1 MSRQAGNFA
10 GSILAG
16 AIFMVVGSSGAAL
29 AQGAAPPDFAPNPSA
44 GWYAY
49 TREFIPPP
57 SGPGPVI
64 NDPAHPHVSNDEFRA
79 TGKQPT
85 TSVADLN
92 NPILQPW
99 ARDKVRERNDI
110 VLAGKQVFS
119 QHAICWP
126 MGVPAFLLEPMTR
139 PMHFVQGPKEV
150 VLVTT
155 SFNDV
160 RHIYLADK
168 HSDNLKPSWYGE
180 SIGHY
185 EGDTLVVDTIG
196 LNDRTFVDGFE
207 TPHTTQLHVTERF
220 HLIDNGEILE
230 VNVHVEDPGAFTTPW
245 DAIQRYRK
253 FELVA
258 SKKAA
263 AKDLV
268 QLATPEEGPLTEA
281 VCADNPDTF
290 MGMAH
295 KPLPEAHK
303 PDF

>member
-1 MSRQAGNFA
+1 MSRPAANITTGV
-10 GSILAG
+10 LAG
-16 AIFMVVGSSGAAL
+16 AICLALGWSGSAM
-29 AQGAAPPDFAPNPSA
+29 AQGASPPDFAPNPSA
-44 GWYAY
+44 GWFAY
-49 TREFIPPP
+49 TREFIAPP
-57 SGPGPVI
+57 SGPGPVR

-99 ARDKVRERNDI
+99 AREKVRERNET

-150 VLVTT
+150 VMITT

-196 LNDRTFVDGFE
+196 FNDRTFVDGFE
-207 TPHTTQLHVTERF
+207 TPHTTQLHVIERF

-253 FELVA
+253 YELVA

-263 AKDLV
+263 AQNLV

-295 KPLPEAHK
+295 KPLPEATK

>member
-1 MSRQAGNFA
+1 
-10 GSILAG
+10 
-16 AIFMVVGSSGAAL
+16 MV
-29 AQGAAPPDFAPNPSA
+29 
-44 GWYAY
+44 
-49 TREFIPPP
+49 
-57 SGPGPVI
+57 
-64 NDPAHPHVSNDEFRA
+64 
-79 TGKQPT
+79 
-85 TSVADLN
+85 
-92 NPILQPW
+92 
-99 ARDKVRERNDI
+99 
-110 VLAGKQVFS
+110 
-119 QHAICWP
+119 
-126 MGVPAFLLEPMTR
+126 
-139 PMHFVQGPKEV
+139 
-150 VLVTT
+150 
-155 SFNDV
+155 
-160 RHIYLADK
+160 
-168 HSDNLKPSWYGE
+168 
-180 SIGHY
+180 
-185 EGDTLVVDTIG
+185 
-196 LNDRTFVDGFE
+196 
-207 TPHTTQLHVTERF
+207 ERF